1 MLIQIPASE
10 LFMLRSAPAV
20 NGMTPICDTV
30 LDWCE
35 EHQPQIEY
43 YSEVCVGVVSEIIR
57 YLGGKC
63 ETSEQYPC
71 LELEIE
77 HAKVSAAAAPFM
89 NSFDEIQRTHL
100 LHHMAES
107 GFVFN
112 IDTAVR
118 YANRFESN

>member
-10 LFMLRSAPAV
+10 LFILRSAPSV

-43 YSEVCVGVVSEIIR
+43 YSEISVGVVSEIIR
-57 YLGGKC
+57 YLGGEC
-63 ETSEQYPC
+63 ETSELYPC

-77 HAKVSAAAAPFM
+77 HAKVSDAAAPFM
-89 NSFDEIQRTHL
+89 NSFQEIQRTHL

-112 IDTAVR
+112 LHILGL
-118 YANRFESN
+118 